1 MQSERNKALK
11 SPLSICSLR
20 ANLRWGT
27 VMVNPFHL
35 KTALLAKHAQHGV
48 LIHFP
53 IALFITAVVF
63 DIIAQ
68 WTKRRSLAHA
78 AYYNLLVAAI
88 STVPVLATGLLA
100 WQFQLEGQKLKGI
113 LLLHLVLACV
123 STVMIWLVW
132 WVHFRTR
139 RRLVYLPS
147 YRLAVEL
154 LAVGLV
160 ALTGHLGGFLS
171 GVNLPG

>member
-1 MQSERNKALK
+1 
-11 SPLSICSLR
+11 
-20 ANLRWGT
+20 
-27 VMVNPFHL
+27 MVNPFDL
-35 KTALLAKHAQHGV
+35 KAALLAKHAQHVV

-53 IALFITAVVF
+53 IALFITAVAF
-63 DIIAQ
+63 DLVAQ
-68 WTKRRSLAHA
+68 WTKRRGLAHA

-88 STVPVLATGLLA
+88 STVPVLIAGLLA

-132 WVHFRTR
+132 WVHFHAR
-139 RRLVYLPS
+139 RRAVHLPA
-147 YRLAVEL
+147 YRLPVEV
-154 LAVGLV
+154 LAVAII